1 MASRAIHTIDLW
13 PP

>member
-1 MASRAIHTIDLW
+1 MGSRAIHTIDLW